1 MALDVHRLRL
11 LRELAARG
19 TIAATADAL
28 SYTPSAVSQQLAT
41 LEREAGAALLEREAR
56 RVRLTDAGHALVAR
70 AEEVLAALERAEA
83 ELEAGRSEVRG
94 TLRMA
99 SFSTGA
105 RAVLAPAAAALRARH
120 PDLALHVSDAE
131 PHEALPRLRLGEI
144 DLALAQQFPYV
155 PARDLGGFHR
165 VDLFDDPLDLA
176 LGPAFAGR
184 PADFARLQG
193 VPFIGGHLGT
203 SCHTVLIHAC
213 RAHGYEPNIVGAS
226 NEYAVVLTLV
236 AQNIGVSLAP
246 GIAQDMAPEGVV
258 YKRFRPRLHRRVYAV
273 VRAGTEDRPAI
284 RAMLEELRSV
294 VRAKGLKKP

>member
-1 MALDVHRLRL
+1 
-11 LRELAARG
+11 
-19 TIAATADAL
+19 
-28 SYTPSAVSQQLAT
+28 
-41 LEREAGAALLEREAR
+41 
-56 RVRLTDAGHALVAR
+56 
-70 AEEVLAALERAEA
+70 
-83 ELEAGRSEVRG
+83 
-94 TLRMA
+94 
-99 SFSTGA
+99 
-105 RAVLAPAAAALRARH
+105 LRARH

-176 LGPAFAGR
+176 LGPAVAGR